1 MPPQSLPAA
10 GCPMKRLIIA
20 CDGTWLNADSGFED
34 ATPLIPFD
42 ANDRIPVPSNV
53 TRICRATK
61 AISSDGTAQIVYYQ
75 AGLGSGMGIS
85 NRVLGGSLGQ
95 GLSDHIREAYDFMV
109 NNYVDGDEIYLLGF
123 SRGAFTARSVA
134 ALIGTL
140 GLLTKEGMTD
150 FQVIFK
156 DYQNSWDDDYRSP
169 YPNTPFPHKPNAKDP
184 AYKRE
189 LVRIGLS
196 RADIPI
202 KAIGVWDTVGSL
214 GVPRTGVLEAL
225 GPSKRSKEYSFSNT
239 KVGMH
244 IENAFQALALDE
256 EREPFSPSVWELP
269 RGSSTYLKQCWFP
282 GVHSNIGGGYDDQE
296 IANITL
302 AWMMSQLS
310 PFLDFNRAYLFR
322 EDDLNKQ
329 YYIDDGQRP
338 RPWSFGQSQTPFSH
352 ILMLPPLNLPERSLR
367 ATNDPTGKIY
377 KSAGGAFS
385 LSGTLVRTP
394 GDYRRLDPYT
404 GRPTHRHLHDTHEFI
419 HASVR
424 CRIGLRGPGID
435 DKGDYDPEALDGW
448 ENARPNASGT
458 EGNGD
463 VKQKQVLWEYFGKH
477 GNLKMEL
484 PEDKLGE
491 IERELLMG
499 SPDIYDKVLG
509 IRRRGARAR
518 GEETRERIV
527 VEKRIE
533 YKS

>member
-1 MPPQSLPAA
+1 RTDKPYIQ
-10 GCPMKRLIIA
+10 K
-20 CDGTWLNADSGFED
+20 GTWLNADSGFED
-34 ATPLIPFD
+34 STPLIPFD

-61 AISSDGTAQIVYYQ
+61 AISSDGTAQVVYYQ

-109 NNYVDGDEIYLLGF
+109 NNYVHGDEIFLLGF

-134 ALIGTL
+134 ALIGTI

-156 DYQNSWDDDYRSP
+156 DYQNSWDGDYRSP

-184 AYKRE
+184 AYRRE
-189 LVRIGLS
+189 LVRLGLS
-196 RADIPI
+196 TADIPI

-214 GVPRTGVLEAL
+214 GIPRTGVLEVL

-239 KVGMH
+239 KVGTH
-244 IENAFQALALDE
+244 VENAFQALALDE
-256 EREPFSPSVWELP
+256 EREPFSPSVWEKP
-269 RGSSTYLKQCWFP
+269 RGSSTYLKQVWFP

-296 IANITL
+296 LADITL

-310 PFLDFNRAYLFR
+310 PFIDFNRAYLFR
-322 EDDLNKQ
+322 EDDMNKQ

-338 RPWSFGQSQTPFSH
+338 RPWSFG
-352 ILMLPPLNLPERSLR
+352 
-367 ATNDPTGKIY
+367 KIY

-385 LSGTLVRTP
+385 LSGTIVRTP

-404 GRPTHRHLHDTHEFI
+404 GQPTHRHLRDTHEFI

-424 CRIGLRGPGID
+424 CRIGLHGPGVD
-435 DKGDYDPEALDGW
+435 DRGDYDPEALEGW
-448 ENARPNASGT
+448 ENARPTTN
-458 EGNGD
+458 GNGNEGE
-463 VKQKQVLWEYFGKH
+463 VKQKQVLWKYFGRH
-477 GNLKMEL
+477 GDLRMEL

-509 IRRRGARAR
+509 IRRRGARVR
-518 GEETRERIV
+518 GGDDTREKIV
-527 VEKRIE
+527 VERTIE